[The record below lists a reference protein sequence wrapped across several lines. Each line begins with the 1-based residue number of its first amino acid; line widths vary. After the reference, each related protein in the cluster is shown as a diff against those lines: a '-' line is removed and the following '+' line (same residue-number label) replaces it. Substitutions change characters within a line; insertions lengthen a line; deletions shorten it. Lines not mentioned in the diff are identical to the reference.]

1 MNGDILAWIL
11 WPLYRPLFWPH
22 NTWHTYI
29 YLEGKCPCIYIVY
42 ASLSMLLY
50 SLYLLQGL
58 HSCKVCT
65 YYMVCTAAMPA
76 LLQDQQYYNSLH
88 CCMVCTSARSAL
100 VQYLLQY
107 SALLLGLHSYSKVST
122 SPPQLS
128 SLLQGLHLYSTYC
141 NSLHC
146 ARSVH
151 TSWSVL
157 YVARSVPTAWS
168 ALLQGLYLLKGLQS
182 CKVCTNWKVCTA
194 ARSVPT
200 ERSALLQGLYLLHGL
215 HCCKV
220 CTYCMVCTAAMSV
233 PTAWSAPLQGLNLL
247 HSALALSV
255 PTV

>member
-1 MNGDILAWIL
+1 
-11 WPLYRPLFWPH
+11 
-22 NTWHTYI
+22 
-29 YLEGKCPCIYIVY
+29 
-42 ASLSMLLY
+42 
-50 SLYLLQGL
+50 
-58 HSCKVCT
+58 
-65 YYMVCTAAMPA
+65 MPA

-122 SPPQLS
+122 RPPQLS
-128 SLLQGLHLYSTYC
+128 ALLQGLHLYSTYC

-182 CKVCTNWKVCTA
+182 CKVCTNWKVCT
-194 ARSVPT
+194 
-200 ERSALLQGLYLLHGL
+200 LQGLYLLKGL

-233 PTAWSAPLQGLNLL
+233 PTARSAPLQGLNLL

-255 PTV
+255 PTYCITCTTAQCTVHRALELCAHTA